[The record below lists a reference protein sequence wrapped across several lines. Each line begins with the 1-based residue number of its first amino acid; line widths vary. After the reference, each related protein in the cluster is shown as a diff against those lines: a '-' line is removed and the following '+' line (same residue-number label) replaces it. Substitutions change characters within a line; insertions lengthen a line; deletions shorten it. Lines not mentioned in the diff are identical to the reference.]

1 MSWIFCMAECLAW
14 LLVILVIA
22 ALIFAAWRLNC
33 LSVISNVRR
42 LIALA
47 NWPANA
53 STEGIC
59 S

>member
-1 MSWIFCMAECLAW
+1 MAECLAW